1 MRIGNREVT
10 IHWYDCGV
18 LRKLVLITGAAGRI
32 GTALRPLLGTHYRL
46 RLVDLRVPS
55 VPAAE
60 HEQVLQADTA
70 DLATAERV
78 MHDGVDAVLH
88 LAANPATGATWEEV
102 RRTNIE
108 GTYAVFEAAR
118 RQRVPKVVFATT
130 NHVMGFYNLEGAWP
144 VRVDQPIRPDSY
156 YGVSKAFGEALARYY
171 ADAFGMS
178 MMCIRIGWFLEQP
191 HVKDALGLWISPRDL
206 AQLVR
211 LCIESDRRFGIYNG
225 ESNNSLAQWDL
236 TVSRAEL
243 GYAPVD
249 DSAHY
254 AEEVQEAAS
263 GYVRPTEG
271 AERTAVQE

>member
-1 MRIGNREVT
+1 MT
-10 IHWYDCGV
+10 MPTSP
-18 LRKLVLITGAAGRI
+18 RKLVVITGGAGRI
-32 GTALRPLLGTHYRL
+32 GTALRPLLRTHYRL

-55 VPAAE
+55 VPAVE
-60 HEQVLQADTA
+60 DEEILQADTA
-70 DLATAERV
+70 DVETAERV
-78 MHDGVDAVLH
+78 MHGGVDAVLH
-88 LAANPATGATWEEV
+88 LAGNPATGGTWEEMK
-102 RRTNIE
+102 RMNIE

-118 RQRVPKVVFATT
+118 RQGVPKVVFATT

-178 MMCIRIGWFLEQP
+178 MMCIRIGWLLERP
-191 HVKDALGLWISPRDL
+191 HVKHALGLWISPRDL

-225 ESNNSLAQWDL
+225 ESNNSLAHWDL
-236 TVSRAEL
+236 SVNRAEL

-249 DSAHY
+249 DSAAY
-254 AEEVQEAAS
+254 AADVQEDAY
-263 GYVRPTEG
+263 GYVRPKEG
-271 AERTAVQE
+271 AERTTRHDDTAQV